1 MVRSPGHSD
10 SIESHC
16 SAQVVDQHIL
26 EFIYCG
32 YISRAM
38 CERSFERAEALLAEH
53 PAVDSVIFNVLD
65 SLGHDPGNSAL
76 GIRWVATHKDLFR
89 RSVLLTRS
97 HTIAALS
104 NVSKVLLPWLDTRV
118 ATERA
123 EALALV
129 REPAR
134 TQHKSGNYPK
144 VRRTRAA

>member
-26 EFIYCG
+26 EFTYCG

-53 PAVDSVIFNVLD
+53 PEVDSVVFNVLD
-65 SLGHDPGNSAL
+65 SLGHDPGNTAC
-76 GIRWVATHKDLFR
+76 GIRWAAARKERLR
-89 RSVLLTRS
+89 RAVLLTRS

-104 NVSKVLLPWLDTRV
+104 NVSKVLLPWLDVHV

-123 EALALV
+123 EALSLL
-129 REPAR
+129 REPRA
-134 TQHKSGNYPK
+134 QHKSGNYPK